1 MRKDY
6 YLQKAFFW
14 IDLRGILIIAF
25 FLMMLLALTLILKKK
40 NNYTYI
46 QNNNEFI
53 GWYNDKDS
61 LISLDFHYPYGGTFQ
76 MKDSVLNLTA
86 KFKNVK

>member
-6 YLQKAFFW
+6 YLHKAFFR
-14 IDLRGILIIAF
+14 IDLIGVLIIAI
-25 FLMMLLALTLILKKK
+25 FLMMLFALYFMLKRKS
-40 NNYTYI
+40 NYT
-46 QNNNEFI
+46 NNVKQFS

-61 LISLDFHYPYGGTFQ
+61 LISSDFHYPYNGSFQ

-86 KFKNVK
+86 KFKNVE